1 MSRYRYVFADLLTDQ
16 TITELA
22 LTGVTFDRRIIQP
35 GTLRATIP
43 IPNAEVAADVRRVFP
58 HERYW
63 PPTAGPGR
71 VVCHVYRG
79 AQIWG
84 TYIIWT
90 ATPSGDERGNVS
102 VEIQGATLES
112 YLDHRQIWTD
122 IPPFVQVDQATIA
135 HELVRHMQAPGGPA
149 DIGLVPKGAP
159 LGVRRDRTYRA
170 SEAATYGQRLAELA
184 NVADGFEYMVKTFL
198 DPTTGKRARHFVTAS
213 RLGQDQTDH
222 VWTRPGNV
230 VSWSYPSDA
239 ASAATRWRARGDTD
253 QDDLTADSE
262 PMLGTVQTADELIA
276 AGWPWLDHTE
286 DYQGVTQV
294 DTLDAYARWWR
305 DTRSGV
311 IRIPQARVRLDDSP
325 SFTPDRLGDYAR
337 LTIVDPWFPLD
348 RSEGYGRPTFSRR
361 WRVVGI
367 EVTPTSREDGQE
379 LATLIFAEQNDDQ
392 EAA

>member
-1 MSRYRYVFADLLTDQ
+1 MFADLMTDQ

-35 GTLRATIP
+35 GSLRATIP
-43 IPNAEVAADVRRVFP
+43 VPNATVAAEVRKVFP

-71 VVCHVYRG
+71 VICHVYRG

-84 TYIIWT
+84 TYLIWT
-90 ATPSGDERGNVS
+90 ATPAGDERGNVS

-122 IPPFVQVDQATIA
+122 VPPFVQVDQTAIA
-135 HELVRHMQAPGGPA
+135 QQLIAHMQAGGGA
-149 DIGLVPKGAP
+149 ASIGLVPLDTP
-159 LGVRRDRTYRA
+159 SGVRRDRTYKA

-184 NVADGFEYMVKTFL
+184 NVVDGFEYMIRTFV
-198 DPTTGKRARHFVTAS
+198 DPATGKRARQFVTAA
-213 RLGQDQTDH
+213 RLGQSDTDH
-222 VWTRPGNV
+222 VFTRPGNV

-239 ASAATRWRARGDTD
+239 AAAATRWRARGDTK

-262 PMLGTVQTADELIA
+262 PLLGSIHTAADLIA
-276 AGWPWLDHTE
+276 AGWPYLDHTE

-294 DTLDAYARWWR
+294 ATLDDYARWWR

-311 IRIPQARVRLDDSP
+311 IRIPQARVRLDEAP
-325 SFTPDRLGDYAR
+325 SFTPDRLGDFAR
-337 LTIVDPWFPLD
+337 LTIVDVWFPLD
-348 RSEGYGRPTFSRR
+348 RSEGAYSRPTFSRH

-367 EVTPTSREDGQE
+367 EVTPVSREDSQE
-379 LATLIFAEQNDDQ
+379 LATLIFAEQADE